1 MVFVYDS
8 EHTRAQIST
17 QAPDIIKYY
26 VSFWFLDENIS
37 MLLKEMTLDLRLFL
51 KTAVPRGSVNNASLA
66 AFGLGC
72 ISS

>member
-1 MVFVYDS
+1 
-8 EHTRAQIST
+8 
-17 QAPDIIKYY
+17 
-26 VSFWFLDENIS
+26 
-37 MLLKEMTLDLRLFL
+37 MLLKEMTLVLRLFL